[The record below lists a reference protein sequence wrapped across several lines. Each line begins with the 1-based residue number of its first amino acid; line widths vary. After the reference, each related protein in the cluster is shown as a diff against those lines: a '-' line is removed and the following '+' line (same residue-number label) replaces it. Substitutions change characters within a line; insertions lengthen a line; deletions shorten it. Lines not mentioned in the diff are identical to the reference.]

1 VSIFD
6 VVIAGGGLAGLCL
19 ARQLKLEAPDLR
31 ILVVEKR
38 RHPVRE
44 AAFKVGESS
53 VEIGA
58 HYFETILGLGPHLR
72 GAHLEKLGLRYF
84 FPHEGNREIHRRVEL
99 GPSMFPPVPSF
110 QLDRGRLENYLLDA
124 ARASGVEV
132 EDGASVKAVI
142 FGEPH
147 HAIDLEGA
155 GGLRRAHS
163 RWIVDASGRAG
174 LIKRQLG
181 LARAV
186 GHGANA
192 SWFRIKSRLR
202 VDDWSSDPSWQSR
215 VGGGLRWQSTN
226 HLMGRGYWVWLIP
239 LGSGSTSV
247 GIVADGDIHPFARIN
262 RLERAIEW
270 LREFEPQCADV
281 VEAHA
286 GEVEDF
292 LALRHYAHGCARVF
306 SPDRWALVGEAGV
319 FTDPFYS
326 PGSDFIALG
335 NDYVTDLIV
344 RQTRGED
351 IAVRASRFDETYRRL
366 FDAFLRL
373 YEGQYAL
380 MGNAQVMTAKAA
392 WDNASYWAI
401 TALLFFQRRYRRPEF
416 IASIDDLLRRFFP
429 LHVRMQRLFRA
440 WDLADS
446 GSYADAFTNLMR
458 IDELRALQAALAG
471 PLLDDEVLRRR
482 LESNFELLERLARGI
497 QALAAGA
504 APSLDPALCGTTSAG
519 DLLNIEP
526 LRIAPR
532 RAAIHV

>member
-1 VSIFD
+1 
-6 VVIAGGGLAGLCL
+6 
-19 ARQLKLEAPDLR
+19 
-31 ILVVEKR
+31 
-38 RHPVRE
+38 
-44 AAFKVGESS
+44 
-53 VEIGA
+53 
-58 HYFETILGLGPHLR
+58 
-72 GAHLEKLGLRYF
+72 
-84 FPHEGNREIHRRVEL
+84 
-99 GPSMFPPVPSF
+99 
-110 QLDRGRLENYLLDA
+110 
-124 ARASGVEV
+124 
-132 EDGASVKAVI
+132 
-142 FGEPH
+142 
-147 HAIDLEGA
+147 
-155 GGLRRAHS
+155 
-163 RWIVDASGRAG
+163 
-174 LIKRQLG
+174 
-181 LARAV
+181 
-186 GHGANA
+186 
-192 SWFRIKSRLR
+192 
-202 VDDWSSDPSWQSR
+202 
-215 VGGGLRWQSTN
+215 
-226 HLMGRGYWVWLIP
+226 MGRGYWVWLIP

-344 RQTRGED
+344 RQTRGEE
-351 IAVRASRFDETYRRL
+351 IAVRVDRFDETYRRL

-373 YEGQYAL
+373 YDGQYAL

-458 IDELRALQAALAG
+458 IDELRALQADLAG
-471 PLLDDEVLRRR
+471 PLLDDEALRGR
-482 LESNFELLERLARGI
+482 LERNFGLLERLARSL
-497 QALAAGA
+497 QALAVGG
-504 APSLDPALCGTTSAG
+504 APSLDPALHGSMPPG